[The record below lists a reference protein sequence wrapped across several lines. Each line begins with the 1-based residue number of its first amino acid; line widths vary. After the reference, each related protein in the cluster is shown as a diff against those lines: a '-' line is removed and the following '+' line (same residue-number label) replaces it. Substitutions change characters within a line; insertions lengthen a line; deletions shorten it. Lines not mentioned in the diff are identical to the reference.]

1 MLIAIMNKRFLL
13 GQPYMIHT
21 FNITQNKFLDF
32 LQKPF
37 EFCIYIHSNLS
48 YPQIF
53 LPLKQCS
60 LGSTVLLCQLGNL
73 GRKTQ
78 ARRRYSSH
86 TTLLKRGDAGKSKGK
101 SPENTI
107 QATNINRLLHKV
119 LIILEFLTIFKK
131 SSTVIPRKLAVLNS
145 RNSLT
150 GGFSCCS
157 LVKNLYLQTR
167 DTFYKHSDSC
177 FF

>member
-1 MLIAIMNKRFLL
+1 MKKKRSWLR
-13 GQPYMIHT
+13 QPYMILP
-21 FNITQNKFLDF
+21 FKITRSKFSDF

-37 EFCIYIHSNLS
+37 DFCIYIHSNLS

-86 TTLLKRGDAGKSKGK
+86 TTLLKKGDAGKSKGK

-119 LIILEFLTIFKK
+119 LIILEFLTIFMK
-131 SSTVIPRKLAVLNS
+131 SSILILN
-145 RNSLT
+145 L
-150 GGFSCCS
+150 
-157 LVKNLYLQTR
+157 KMI
-167 DTFYKHSDSC
+167 H
-177 FF
+177 